1 MQCIN
6 AVIPA
11 QLFFNVF
18 CSTYKFYMFVHNNQ
32 I

>member
-6 AVIPA
+6 AVILII
-11 QLFFNVF
+11 LFFKVS